1 MQKPQQE
8 TGEDPLAKVTYHHG
22 DGTSEVHD
30 AEPGTSL
37 MRAAVFNSVTGIIGE
52 CGGQMMCATCH
63 VYLLTDTPGFGPMS
77 VDETDILELA
87 ASPVDERSRLSCQLV
102 VTSEINAAEV
112 LIPDTQ
118 L

>member
-1 MQKPQQE
+1 M
-8 TGEDPLAKVTYHHG
+8 AKVKYQRG

-30 AEPGTSL
+30 VPSGTSL
-37 MRAAVFNSVTGIIGE
+37 MRAAVYNSVAGIIGE

-63 VYLLTDTPGFGPMS
+63 VYLLSDSPGFAPMS
-77 VDETDILELA
+77 ADEGDVLELA
-87 ASPVDERSRLSCQLV
+87 AAPVDGRSRLSCQLTV
-102 VTSEINAAEV
+102 IDEIDAVEV